1 MKTHPQPHGTA
12 QGSATDQNQRFYCPC
27 GVAGSFLL
35 SCFLYP
41 THLQHIIFSIGKF
54 DFFKVN

>member
-12 QGSATDQNQRFYCPC
+12 QVSATAQNHPFYCPC

-35 SCFLYP
+35 SCFLYQP
-41 THLQHIIFSIGKF
+41 HLQHIIFSIENDI
-54 DFFKVN
+54 DF